1 MQSVTRVFWSPPP
14 PPGVSHRLAG
24 ERVLQGLGHLRLSFV
39 CLRLCF
45 FFSTFPNPCCS
56 MSFSIN
62 PRLLKS
68 LSRGEQMVRNEMRF
82 NAVLHSAQS
91 SDSFSLMNGFKTKNG
106 VLALFSPNQ
115 NPTELKI
122 RLIQPGLVLIA
133 QARPRPGPGHSPH
146 SVQVQK

>member
-14 PPGVSHRLAG
+14 PRGVPQAGWRKGAPGVGSPPSF
-24 ERVLQGLGHLRLSFV
+24 LRLFEV
-39 CLRLCF
+39 VF